1 MAPSARVSSGVCC
14 CEVDQCLDLLYD
26 LDEWKGR
33 LSYVILHGTLP
44 TSDLGDFVP
53 FISDTLSEV
62 ILASR
67 RV

>member
-44 TSDLGDFVP
+44 LVTYEIFAIYL
-53 FISDTLSEV
+53 IALSKF
-62 ILASR
+62 A
-67 RV
+67 